1 LSKERVFM
9 GVVCSGLQR
18 VDWVPR
24 DGPRFEAICCG
35 LPSRIVASEARIDG
49 MNVKGNLGWL

>member
-1 LSKERVFM
+1 M

-18 VDWVPR
+18 VDWIPR